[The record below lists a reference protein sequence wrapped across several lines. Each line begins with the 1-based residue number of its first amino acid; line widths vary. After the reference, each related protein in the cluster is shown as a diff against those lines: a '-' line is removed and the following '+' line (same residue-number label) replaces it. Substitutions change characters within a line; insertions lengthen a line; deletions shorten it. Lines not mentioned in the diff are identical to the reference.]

1 MYTAFYGCT
10 TSPFALTPDPRFLY
24 RSTNHDKCLR
34 YLLYGLERGH
44 GLIVLT
50 GKMGTG
56 KTLLLNTL
64 VQSFDEKTHR
74 AFLRNAK
81 LESLDLLRYIFHALR
96 LDIPE
101 QSKAELVITLKSF
114 VLAWAKS
121 HEKVVLIIDESQ
133 HLSMDVL
140 EELRLLTNVVN
151 AEQTLLPIILVGQPQ
166 LASLLEWPEL
176 TELRQR
182 IDFRC
187 YLLPLDAEE
196 TKGYIEKRLAVAGA
210 TSPIFTARAMK
221 KIWVASQGIP
231 RVINLIC
238 DAALLFGF
246 GEAKREI
253 GPPIIQQ
260 VVKALD
266 LSLPEQPLSL
276 STLHAPDTTGAQA
289 SDIPAPQGTRPPD
302 GSPPSHTPEGV
313 EQVESQQRQRWAG
326 RPHRLALV
334 AGLASVSLLGAGLV
348 FQLALTGST
357 LREYTTS
364 PMPRPLAVVPP
375 SRNVHE
381 PPLLPQSPSR
391 REPPLLPHSP
401 RVR

>member
-10 TSPFALTPDPRFLY
+10 TSPFALTPEPRFLY

-50 GKMGTG
+50 GKIGTG

-74 AFLRNAK
+74 AFLSNAK
-81 LESLDLLRYIFHALR
+81 LESLDLLLYIFHALR

-101 QSKAELVITLKSF
+101 QSKAALLITLKSF
-114 VLAWAKS
+114 LLAWAKS
-121 HEKVVLIIDESQ
+121 NEKVVLIIDEAQ

-187 YLLPLDAEE
+187 SLLPLDAEE

-221 KIWVASQGIP
+221 KYGWPPKVSHASSTSSVTQHYY
-231 RVINLIC
+231 
-238 DAALLFGF
+238 AALARQSGRLG
-246 GEAKREI
+246 
-253 GPPIIQQ
+253 
-260 VVKALD
+260 
-266 LSLPEQPLSL
+266 LPS
-276 STLHAPDTTGAQA
+276 
-289 SDIPAPQGTRPPD
+289 
-302 GSPPSHTPEGV
+302 
-313 EQVESQQRQRWAG
+313 
-326 RPHRLALV
+326 
-334 AGLASVSLLGAGLV
+334 
-348 FQLALTGST
+348 F
-357 LREYTTS
+357 
-364 PMPRPLAVVPP
+364 
-375 SRNVHE
+375 SR
-381 PPLLPQSPSR
+381 S
-391 REPPLLPHSP
+391 
-401 RVR
+401 